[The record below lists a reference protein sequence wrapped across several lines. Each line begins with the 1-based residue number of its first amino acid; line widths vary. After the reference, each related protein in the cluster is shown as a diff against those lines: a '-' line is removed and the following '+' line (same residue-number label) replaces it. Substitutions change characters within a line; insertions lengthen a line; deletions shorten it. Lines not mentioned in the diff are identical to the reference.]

1 MLTKEQLKILK
12 AIHAGGP
19 VADSAHTDM
28 LLERGLLCRQ
38 PGMPGLAVTPA
49 GRRALGL
56 GEAFGDSILDAILPG
71 EGANR
76 AVKPH

>member
-1 MLTKEQLKILK
+1 MLTREQLKVLK

-19 VADSAHTDM
+19 VADNPHTDL
-28 LLERGLLCRQ
+28 LLERGLLARQ

-49 GRRALGL
+49 GRRAIGL
-56 GEAFGDSILDAILPG
+56 GEAFGDSILDALLPG
-71 EGANR
+71 EGASQ

>member
-1 MLTKEQLKILK
+1 MLTQEQLKVLK
-12 AIHAGGP
+12 AIHGGDSI
-19 VADSAHTDM
+19 ADTAHTDL
-28 LLERGLLCRQ
+28 LLERGLLSRQ
-38 PGMPGLAVTPA
+38 PGMKGLAVTPA

-71 EGANR
+71 EGANQ